1 MADKKKFSLAFLK
14 SSKIGIVVIALLF
27 VTLLCVYPD
36 NNIFTWLE
44 ANREIRSQERQ
55 MRRYQLE
62 INEMQKKI
70 KELTVDRDTLE
81 RFARENFHFAA
92 EGEDVYLIE
101 E

>member
-62 INEMQKKI
+62 INEMQEKI

>member
-14 SSKIGIVVIALLF
+14 SSKIGIAVIALLF

-44 ANREIRSQERQ
+44 AKREIRTQERQ

-62 INEMQKKI
+62 INEMQEKI

-92 EGEDVYLIE
+92 EGEDVYLIDE
-101 E
+101 

>member
-1 MADKKKFSLAFLK
+1 MAKKKKSSPISLK
-14 SSKIGIVVIALLF
+14 SSKVGIVVIALLF
-27 VTLLCVYPD
+27 VILLCVYPD

-44 ANREIRSQERQ
+44 ARREIRSQERQ

-62 INEMQKKI
+62 INDMQSKI
-70 KELTVDRDTLE
+70 DELTLDRDTLE
-81 RFARENFHFAA
+81 RFARETFHFAE

>member
-1 MADKKKFSLAFLK
+1 MANKKKFSLAFLK

-36 NNIFTWLE
+36 NNILTWLE
-44 ANREIRSQERQ
+44 AKREIRTQERQ

-62 INEMQKKI
+62 INEMQEKI

-92 EGEDVYLIE
+92 EGEDIYLIE

>member
-44 ANREIRSQERQ
+44 AKREIRSQERQ

-62 INEMQKKI
+62 INEMQEKI

-92 EGEDVYLIE
+92 EGEDIYLIE